1 MAKMAGLRNGRANM
15 IEDLSELQRRMLSR
29 QQQYY
34 AQCATSNSIALIAA
48 ILIMGFVFV
57 LAWEQKSPLKL
68 GVDADYAASYIGSD
82 RESPAQ
88 GEPSQDAPA
97 SP

>member
-1 MAKMAGLRNGRANM
+1 MAGPTNGRAIM

-29 QQQYY
+29 QQQHYT
-34 AQCATSNSIALIAA
+34 QCAASNSIALIAA
-48 ILIMGFVFV
+48 IFIVGFVFIF
-57 LAWEQKSPLKL
+57 AWEQKSPPKL
-68 GVDADYAASYIGSD
+68 VVNADYAASYIGLD

-88 GEPSQDAPA
+88 GEPSQGAPA

>member
-1 MAKMAGLRNGRANM
+1 MTGAMNGKANM
-15 IEDLSELQRRMLSR
+15 IEDLSELQMLSR

-34 AQCATSNSIALIAA
+34 AQCAISNSIALIAA
-48 ILIMGFVFV
+48 ILITGFVFA
-57 LAWEQKSPLKL
+57 LAWDYKMLLKH
-68 GVDADYAASYIGSD
+68 GIDADYAASYIGSD

-88 GEPSQDAPA
+88 GEPSQGAPA

>member
-1 MAKMAGLRNGRANM
+1 MTSATNGRANM
-15 IEDLSELQRRMLSR
+15 LEDSSELQRRMLSR

-34 AQCATSNSIALIAA
+34 AQCAASNSIALIAA
-48 ILIMGFVFV
+48 ILVMGFVFV
-57 LAWEQKSPLKL
+57 LASDHKIPLKL
-68 GVDADYAASYIGSD
+68 GIDADYAASYVGSN

-88 GEPSQDAPA
+88 GEPSQGAPS

>member
-1 MAKMAGLRNGRANM
+1 MTSATNGKANM
-15 IEDLSELQRRMLSR
+15 VEDLSELQRRMLSR
-29 QQQYY
+29 QQRYY
-34 AQCATSNSIALIAA
+34 AQCATSNSVALIAA

-57 LAWEQKSPLKL
+57 LAWDQKISLKH
-68 GVDADYAASYIGSD
+68 GIDADYAASYIGSD

-88 GEPSQDAPA
+88 GEPNQGAPA

>member
-1 MAKMAGLRNGRANM
+1 MPGPRNGRANM

-34 AQCATSNSIALIAA
+34 TQCAISNSIALVAA
-48 ILIMGFVFV
+48 IFILGFVFV
-57 LAWEQKSPLKL
+57 LAREQKGPREL
-68 GVDADYAASYIGSD
+68 GVNADYAASYIGSD
-82 RESPAQ
+82 RESPVQ
-88 GEPSQDAPA
+88 GEPSQDTPV